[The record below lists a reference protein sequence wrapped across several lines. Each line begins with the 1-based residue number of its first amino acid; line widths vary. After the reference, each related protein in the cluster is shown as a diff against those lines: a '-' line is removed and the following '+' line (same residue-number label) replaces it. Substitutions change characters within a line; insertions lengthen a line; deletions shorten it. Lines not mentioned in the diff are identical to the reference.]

1 MCLEKS
7 STFLETLDL
16 KSDMETVGEISI
28 KDLLKQ
34 TKIRVYRMNHY
45 PDSTN
50 RAK

>member
-1 MCLEKS
+1 
-7 STFLETLDL
+7 
-16 KSDMETVGEISI
+16 METVGEISI

-45 PDSTN
+45 PDSNN